1 MTDDQSSTAATDTV
15 TFTVTA
21 PLAALVAEAGT
32 GQTVDSGAR
41 DVPLDGTGSTLT
53 GGGRTV
59 TYLWTRTGGTGD
71 SSVAPSDPA
80 ALQTSFTAETLNPGD
95 ADVTHIFTL
104 RVTDDQSSTAATDTV
119 TFTVTAPLAA
129 LVAEAGTGQTVD
141 SGARDVPLDGT
152 GSTLTGG
159 GRTVTYLW
167 TRTGGTGDSSVA
179 PSDPAALQTSFTAET
194 LNPGDAD
201 VTHIFTLRVTDDQSS
216 TAATDTVT
224 FTVTAPLAALVAEA
238 GTGQTVDSGAR
249 DVPLDG
255 TGSTLTGG
263 GRTVT
268 YLWTRTGGTGDSSVA
283 PSDPAALQTSF
294 TAETLNPGDAD
305 VTHIFTLRVT
315 DDQSSTAA
323 TDTVTFTVTAPL
335 AALVAEAGTGQ
346 TVDSG
351 ARDVPLDGTGSTLTG
366 GGRTVTYLWTRT
378 GGTGDS
384 SVAPSDPAALQTS
397 FTAETLNPGDADVT
411 HIFTLRVTDD
421 QSSTA
426 ATDTVTFTVTAPLA
440 ALVAEAGTGQT
451 VDSGARDV
459 PLDGTGST
467 LTGGGR
473 TVTYLWT
480 RTGGTGDSSV
490 APSDPAAL
498 QTSFTAE
505 TLNPGDADVTH
516 IFTLRVTDDQSSTD
530 ATDTVTFTV
539 TAPLAALVAEAGTGQ
554 TVDSGARDVPL
565 DGTGSTL
572 TGGGR
577 TVTYLWTRTGGT
589 GDSSVAPSDPA
600 ALQTSFT
607 AETLNPGDADVT
619 HIFTLRVTDDQS
631 STDATDTVTF
641 TVTAPLAA
649 LVAEAGTGQTVDSG
663 ARDVPLDGTG
673 STLTGGG
680 RTVTYLWT
688 RTGGTGDSSVAPSD
702 PAALQ
707 TSFTAETLNPGDADV
722 THIFTLRVTDDQSS
736 TAATDTVTFTVTA
749 PLAALVAEAGT
760 GQTVDSGARDVPL
773 DGTGSTLTGGGR
785 TVTYLWTRTGGT
797 GDSSVAPS
805 ERRGDRECHCVGRS
819 GGTLIIRHPQRE
831 DMGHV
836 CIAGVQRLRR
846 ETRLE
851 RSRVARCHGTVAGPA
866 GPGPEIGHGPA
877 ATGQR
882 AAGAVK
888 RNIPGS
894 GINRLASARFRDKGR
909 ERRGDRECH
918 CVGRSGGTLIIR
930 HPQREDMG
938 HVCIAGVQR
947 LRRETRLERSRVAR
961 CHGTVAGPA
970 GPGPEIGH
978 GPAATG
984 QRAAGAVKRNIP
996 GSGINRL
1003 ASARFRDKGRERRG
1017 DRECHCVGRS
1027 GGTLIIR
1034 HPQREDMGH
1043 VCIAGVQR
1051 LRRETRLERS
1061 RVARCHGTVA
1071 GPAGPGPEIGHGPA
1085 ATGQRAAGAV
1095 KRNIPGSGINRLA
1108 SARFRDKGRE
1118 RRGDRECHCVGRS
1131 GGTLIIRDPYLHVE
1145 GDG

>member
-1 MTDDQSSTAATDTV
+1 MGHVCIAGVQRLRRETRLERSRVARCHGTVAGPAGPGPEIGHGPAATGQRAAGAV
-15 TFTVTA
+15 KRNI
-21 PLAALVAEAGT
+21 PGSGINRLA
-32 GQTVDSGAR
+32 SAR
-41 DVPLDGTGSTLT
+41 FRDK
-53 GGGRTV
+53 GR
-59 TYLWTRTGGTGD
+59 
-71 SSVAPSDPA
+71 
-80 ALQTSFTAETLNPGD
+80 
-95 ADVTHIFTL
+95 
-104 RVTDDQSSTAATDTV
+104 
-119 TFTVTAPLAA
+119 
-129 LVAEAGTGQTVD
+129 
-141 SGARDVPLDGT
+141 
-152 GSTLTGG
+152 
-159 GRTVTYLW
+159 
-167 TRTGGTGDSSVA
+167 
-179 PSDPAALQTSFTAET
+179 
-194 LNPGDAD
+194 
-201 VTHIFTLRVTDDQSS
+201 
-216 TAATDTVT
+216 
-224 FTVTAPLAALVAEA
+224 
-238 GTGQTVDSGAR
+238 
-249 DVPLDG
+249 
-255 TGSTLTGG
+255 
-263 GRTVT
+263 
-268 YLWTRTGGTGDSSVA
+268 
-283 PSDPAALQTSF
+283 
-294 TAETLNPGDAD
+294 
-305 VTHIFTLRVT
+305 
-315 DDQSSTAA
+315 
-323 TDTVTFTVTAPL
+323 
-335 AALVAEAGTGQ
+335 
-346 TVDSG
+346 
-351 ARDVPLDGTGSTLTG
+351 
-366 GGRTVTYLWTRT
+366 
-378 GGTGDS
+378 
-384 SVAPSDPAALQTS
+384 
-397 FTAETLNPGDADVT
+397 
-411 HIFTLRVTDD
+411 
-421 QSSTA
+421 
-426 ATDTVTFTVTAPLA
+426 
-440 ALVAEAGTGQT
+440 
-451 VDSGARDV
+451 
-459 PLDGTGST
+459 
-467 LTGGGR
+467 
-473 TVTYLWT
+473 
-480 RTGGTGDSSV
+480 
-490 APSDPAAL
+490 
-498 QTSFTAE
+498 
-505 TLNPGDADVTH
+505 
-516 IFTLRVTDDQSSTD
+516 
-530 ATDTVTFTV
+530 
-539 TAPLAALVAEAGTGQ
+539 
-554 TVDSGARDVPL
+554 
-565 DGTGSTL
+565 
-572 TGGGR
+572 
-577 TVTYLWTRTGGT
+577 
-589 GDSSVAPSDPA
+589 
-600 ALQTSFT
+600 
-607 AETLNPGDADVT
+607 
-619 HIFTLRVTDDQS
+619 
-631 STDATDTVTF
+631 
-641 TVTAPLAA
+641 
-649 LVAEAGTGQTVDSG
+649 
-663 ARDVPLDGTG
+663 
-673 STLTGGG
+673 
-680 RTVTYLWT
+680 
-688 RTGGTGDSSVAPSD
+688 
-702 PAALQ
+702 
-707 TSFTAETLNPGDADV
+707 
-722 THIFTLRVTDDQSS
+722 
-736 TAATDTVTFTVTA
+736 
-749 PLAALVAEAGT
+749 
-760 GQTVDSGARDVPL
+760 
-773 DGTGSTLTGGGR
+773 
-785 TVTYLWTRTGGT
+785 
-797 GDSSVAPS
+797 

-1131 GGTLIIRDPYLHVE
+1131 GGTLIIRHPQREDMGHVCIAGVQRLRRETRLERSRVARCHGTVAGPAGPGPEIGHGPAATGQRAAGAVKRNIPGSGINRLASARFRDKGRERRGDRECHCVGRSGGTLIIRHPQREDMGHVCIAGVQRLRRETRLERSRVARCHGTVAGPAGPGPEIGHGPAATGQRAAGAVKRNIPGSGINRLASARFRDKGRERRGDRECHCVGRSGGTLIIRHPQREDMGHVCIAGVQRLRRETRLERSRVARCHGTVAGPAGPGPEIGHGPAATGQRAAGAVKRNIPGSGINRLASARFRDKGRERRGDRECHCVGRSGGTLIIRHPQREDMGHVCIAGVQRLRRETRLERSRVARCHGTVAGPAGPGPEIGHGPAATGQRAAGAVKRNIPGSGINRLASARFRDKGRERRGDRECPDEFHGGDAEPRRCRRDPYLHVE